1 MTSRGGTAGRHL
13 GAEGPRPALPAG
25 MRGPAAGEELLE
37 EADNDEDVSGGRR
50 GAVPRGG
57 GGREGGRG
65 GRVRGVRGVGA

>member
-1 MTSRGGTAGRHL
+1 
-13 GAEGPRPALPAG
+13 